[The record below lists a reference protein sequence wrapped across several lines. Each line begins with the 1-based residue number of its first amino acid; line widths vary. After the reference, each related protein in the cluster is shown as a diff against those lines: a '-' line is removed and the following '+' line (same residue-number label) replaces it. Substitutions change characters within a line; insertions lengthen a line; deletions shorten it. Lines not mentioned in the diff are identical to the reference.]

1 MNTSMLPAAELHLHL
16 EGTLEPETIFAI
28 AERNKIALP
37 YAHIDQ
43 LRARYAFTDLQ
54 SFLDL
59 CYANVD
65 VLRTAEDFADM
76 TTAYLARAA
85 AAGLRHAEV
94 FLNPQA
100 HTGRGVPLPEVMAGV
115 ASTLSESLR
124 NHGLSTG
131 LIVAFLRD
139 ESEESAMATLD
150 GALALD
156 AAFIGVG
163 LDSAEAGNPPSKF
176 AKVFQRARA
185 EGLHRVAHAGEEG
198 PPSYIWEALDVLGVE
213 RIDHGVRCL
222 EDEQLVRRLVEDQVP
237 LTVCPLSNVSLRVV
251 HDIASHPLSTMLER
265 GIKVTVNSDDP
276 AYFGGYV
283 DDNLDALTQA
293 GHLTRAD
300 LVTLARN
307 SIEAS
312 FADPERKQQLLS
324 ELAFS
329 EPDGKHRGTPGRRAS
344 HSESL
349 GGGQQTSRPC

>member
-1 MNTSMLPAAELHLHL
+1 MHTSMLPAAELHLHL

-37 YAHIDQ
+37 YANIDE

-54 SFLDL
+54 AFLDL
-59 CYANVD
+59 CYTNVD

-76 TTAYLARAA
+76 TTAYLERAA

-100 HTGRGVPLPEVMAGV
+100 HTVRGVPLPEVMAGV
-115 ASTLSESLR
+115 ASALSDSLR
-124 NHGLSTG
+124 THGLSTG

-150 GALALD
+150 AALALD

-163 LDSAEAGNPPSKF
+163 LDSAEVGHPPSKF

-213 RIDHGVRCL
+213 RIDHGLRCL
-222 EDEQLVRRLVEDQVP
+222 EDEQLVRRLVEGLGAADRVPSVEREPRNCGRHRLTPVADYAGARDQGDRQLRRPGVP
-237 LTVCPLSNVSLRVV
+237 RLCRRQSRRPHSSGP
-251 HDIASHPLSTMLER
+251 SHRRRPRNACSQLDR
-265 GIKVTVNSDDP
+265 GILRRSR
-276 AYFGGYV
+276 
-283 DDNLDALTQA
+283 TQA
-293 GHLTRAD
+293 AT
-300 LVTLARN
+300 
-307 SIEAS
+307 
-312 FADPERKQQLLS
+312 
-324 ELAFS
+324 
-329 EPDGKHRGTPGRRAS
+329 
-344 HSESL
+344 
-349 GGGQQTSRPC
+349 GQ